1 MAITINGNGTLTGV
15 SVGGLPDGTVD
26 TDMLAANAVTS
37 AKSSGLGITHAN
49 VYRLHTAFTH
59 NGTHTILTNW
69 EEADDASSGK
79 LGSGWS
85 LPSSG
90 VFSFPATGIYLVKAR
105 YALRSTGENGWPGVD
120 INVTQNN
127 GGAYDVIADS
137 FQGLSDL
144 STSSTYS
151 NGAAEGIVDCTDTGQ
166 VKFRVTAYADSGS
179 GISDAV
185 FTATTNNNSTMVTII
200 RLGDT

>member
-1 MAITINGNGTLTGV
+1 MPIVFNESAGTISGI
-15 SVGGLPDGTVD
+15 SVGGLPDGIVD

-69 EEADDASSGK
+69 EEADDPSSGK
-79 LGSGWS
+79 VGSGWS

-90 VFSFPATGIYLVKAR
+90 VFSFPTTGIYYVKSR
-105 YALRSTGENGWPGVD
+105 YYLRCAGENGWPGVS
-120 INVTQNN
+120 IKVTQNN
-127 GGAYDVIADS
+127 STYDLIADA

-151 NGAAEGIVDCTDTGQ
+151 TGAAEGIIDCTNTGQ
-166 VKFRVTAYADSGS
+166 VKFIVTAYADSGS

-185 FTATTNNNSTMVTII
+185 FEASSTTNATMVSII